1 MFNFQLI
8 QRLITVDPSRGR
20 GSFHFLP
27 IGVFSIFLPPSLS
40 LSLSLSL
47 VRALS
52 PLSHAP
58 FFYGFLGWVLRTGEP
73 AVFGEAELLDLV
85 CRMFRVRDV

>member
-27 IGVFSIFLPPSLS
+27 IGVFSIFLPP
-40 LSLSLSL
+40 SLSLSL